1 MSKVPIFFRIMS
13 SMLINKLYPSNH
25 KTAFVLDHSP
35 YFASSSEYPIEL
47 DPADKSRG
55 PGFIPI
61 APIAKSLW
69 TSTIEAVFEYC
80 RIVWDIFPG
89 EFSKDYKCCLSLFA

>member
-1 MSKVPIFFRIMS
+1 MTS
-13 SMLINKLYPSNH
+13 STLINKLYPRNH
-25 KTAFVLDHSP
+25 KTIFVLDHSP
-35 YFASSSEYPIEL
+35 YFSVSSDYPIEL

-61 APIAKSLW
+61 APITKSLW

-89 EFSKDYKCCLSLFA
+89 NLL